1 MANLYRLKSE
11 NSKFQDG
18 ALTKLHLA
26 LYQLDQLA
34 SKGINCTVVDEHGSE
49 YQPPEPVATPKAIA
63 SKYPSPRPMMIDAI
77 AAHLNKP
84 ENVARREEARLGNA
98 NQWAKLR
105 NS

>member
-1 MANLYRLKSE
+1 MANLYRLKSK

-34 SKGINCTVVDEHGSE
+34 SKGISCIVVDEHGSE

-63 SKYPSPRPMMIDAI
+63 LKYPSPKPMMLDAI
-77 AAHLNKP
+77 AAYLNKP
-84 ENVARREEARLGNA
+84 ENVAKQEKAKLDGA